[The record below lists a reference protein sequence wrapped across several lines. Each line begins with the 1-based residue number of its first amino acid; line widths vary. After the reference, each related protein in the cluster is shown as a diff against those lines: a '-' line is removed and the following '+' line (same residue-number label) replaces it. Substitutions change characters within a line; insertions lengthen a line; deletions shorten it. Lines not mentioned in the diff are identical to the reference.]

1 MEKRTWEY
9 AMSLVGGWVQVMV
22 AAAIAA
28 AVVWWDGISAAQQN
42 LLRAG
47 IILWVADTG
56 LGIIRACACPGQ
68 RLSSRKLGG
77 AFVKLLVYALA
88 YIVGIALDMVF
99 GVQAAV
105 QFVVIGMVVVRE
117 GTSCAENLAALG
129 CPLPAWVT
137 EQLDAMEEKAGKAK
151 AGKAKAT
158 MNDE

>member
-56 LGIIRACACPGQ
+56 LGIIRACASSNHTVPVPSLC
-68 RLSSRKLGG
+68 SRK
-77 AFVKLLVYALA
+77 
-88 YIVGIALDMVF
+88 
-99 GVQAAV
+99 
-105 QFVVIGMVVVRE
+105 
-117 GTSCAENLAALG
+117 
-129 CPLPAWVT
+129 
-137 EQLDAMEEKAGKAK
+137 EK
-151 AGKAKAT
+151 
-158 MNDE
+158 